1 MIQHNCKE
9 CRFKASATCH
19 LNEDEFQQ
27 LEHNSV
33 TVQFKKGESIIK
45 QHALSLNVAYLRSGM
60 AKVHMQGPTRDKILR
75 VVKAPAFLG
84 LPTSFG
90 EKINQF
96 SVTAI
101 NEAEVCFI
109 DLGIF
114 RNLIFSN
121 GKFAYELILD
131 LCRIE
136 LDDYIRY
143 ASLAQKQIPGLVA
156 ETILCFAEKIFH
168 SDEFNMPLT
177 RGEMGDLIGTSRE
190 SVSRV
195 LSEMSQDK
203 IIAFDASQISILN
216 KDALSKISEKG

>member
-1 MIQHNCKE
+1 MIKHNCKE
-9 CRFKASATCH
+9 CKLKAAATCH
-19 LNEDEFQQ
+19 LTNEEFQD
-27 LEHNSV
+27 LENNSV
-33 TVQFKKGESIIK
+33 SVQFKKGESIIK
-45 QHALSLNVAYLRSGM
+45 QNALSLNVAYLRKGM

-75 VVKAPAFLG
+75 VVKAPTFLG

-101 NEAEVCFI
+101 NDAEVCFI

-121 GKFAYELILD
+121 GKFAYELIVE
-131 LCRIE
+131 LCRNE
-136 LDDYIRY
+136 LNDYFRY

-156 ETILCFAEKIFH
+156 ETLLCFSEKLFE
-168 SDEFNMPLT
+168 SNDFTMPLT

-190 SVSRV
+190 SVSRI
-195 LSEMSQDK
+195 LSDMSQDK
-203 IIAFDASQISILN
+203 IISLDASQISILN
-216 KDALSKISEKG
+216 KDALSKISDKG

>member
-1 MIQHNCKE
+1 MISHNCKD
-9 CRFKASATCH
+9 CKLKAAATCH
-19 LNEDEFQQ
+19 LSNDEFQD
-27 LEHNSV
+27 LENNSV
-33 TVQFKKGESIIK
+33 SVQFKKGESIIK
-45 QHALSLNVAYLRSGM
+45 QNALSLNVAYLRKGM

-75 VVKAPAFLG
+75 VVKAPTFLG

-101 NEAEVCFI
+101 NNTEVCFI

-121 GKFAYELILD
+121 GKFAYELIVE
-131 LCRIE
+131 LCRNE
-136 LDDYIRY
+136 LNDYHRY

-156 ETILCFAEKIFH
+156 ETLICFSDKLYN

-195 LSEMSQDK
+195 LSEMSHDR
-203 IIAFDASQISILN
+203 IIAFDAGQISILN
-216 KDALSKISEKG
+216 KDALSKISDKG

>member
-1 MIQHNCKE
+1 
-9 CRFKASATCH
+9 
-19 LNEDEFQQ
+19 
-27 LEHNSV
+27 
-33 TVQFKKGESIIK
+33 
-45 QHALSLNVAYLRSGM
+45 M

-75 VVKAPAFLG
+75 VVKAPTFLG

-101 NEAEVCFI
+101 NNAEVCFI

-121 GKFAYELILD
+121 GKFAYELIVE
-131 LCRIE
+131 LCRNE
-136 LDDYIRY
+136 LNDYHRY

-156 ETILCFAEKIFH
+156 ETLICFSDKLYN

-195 LSEMSQDK
+195 LSEMSHDK
-203 IIAFDASQISILN
+203 IIAFDAGQISILN
-216 KDALSKISEKG
+216 KDALSKISDKG